1 MKLYKKCSATDRAYV
16 EATPEDVVTA
26 FRELPQTTQ
35 MRASLTLPQRMR
47 EAAKVLREVDERTP
61 EWDDPP
67 WHPTTLCRMAA
78 RWEAEAARAVARD
91 VAVEDLAKLR
101 VRPADEQDQPMSAP
115 IVAVGDLFSRDRIDT
130 RPCVHCGAPAVDCG
144 GRAMHFTVSASGGK
158 AAWLECF
165 ELVRGRRKYTG
176 TEARVA
182 S

>member
-1 MKLYKKCSATDRAYV
+1 MTATAHDRGNPIY
-16 EATPEDVVTA
+16 
-26 FRELPQTTQ
+26 
-35 MRASLTLPQRMR
+35 
-47 EAAKVLREVDERTP
+47 
-61 EWDDPP
+61 WDGRNWRYSD
-67 WHPTTLCRMAA
+67 TGA
-78 RWEAEAARAVARD
+78 
-91 VAVEDLAKLR
+91 
-101 VRPADEQDQPMSAP
+101 
-115 IVAVGDLFSRDRIDT
+115 IIDHK